1 MSKRLRTNMADKNKV
16 KRVSTTTKR
25 KRLGVGEKIKLERK
39 TRSGL
44 ESRTLD
50 LLDKYGVEFDYE
62 PKEKRVS
69 YTVPSKDSKY
79 LPDIVI
85 GNYYFELKGYI
96 SDLSTRMK
104 YLYIHEQN
112 PDINL
117 VMVFQKPTL
126 PIRKG
131 SKTTYRE
138 WFEGKGITC
147 LDLKQFDNLM
157 KEYKKTGKI
166 NIRNEQR

>member
-1 MSKRLRTNMADKNKV
+1 MGKRLRTSMADKVKV
-16 KRVSTTTKR
+16 KRTSTTTKR
-25 KRLGVGEKIKLERK
+25 KRLGVGDKVKLEQK

-44 ESRTLD
+44 EKRTLD
-50 LLDKYGVEFDYE
+50 LLDSYHITYEYE
-62 PKEKRVS
+62 PKGKRLS

-79 LPDIVI
+79 LPDVVI
-85 GNYYFELKGYI
+85 GKYYFELKGYI
-96 SDLSTRMK
+96 SDLGTRMK
-104 YLYIHEQN
+104 YLYVQEQN
-112 PDINL
+112 PDIKL